1 VGGAS
6 REEPVLT
13 ETQFEIRS
21 SWDGENAIFEVY
33 GEVDM
38 ATAPELTGAVEAA
51 VDAAR
56 LVVVDLTEAT
66 FLDSAAI
73 NGLIRCRRELDRRG
87 VAFAVVSPPDGVV
100 RKALEITNVVDR
112 LGVVDSRP
120 DTAV

>member
-1 VGGAS
+1 M
-6 REEPVLT
+6 T
-13 ETQFEIRS
+13 ETKFEIRS
-21 SWDGENAIFEVY
+21 SWEGESAIFEVH

-38 ATAPELTGAVEAA
+38 ATAPELTSAVDAIG
-51 VDAAR
+51 DAAR

-73 NGLIRCRRELDRRG
+73 NGLIRCRRELDERG

-112 LGVVDSRP
+112 LGVVDSRA
-120 DTAV
+120 DAAA